1 MGIMRERYINII
13 IAGYGG
19 KKARSFRINLRFLKG
34 SLLLSVLGFTGL
46 VTFSTFTFYENRALK
61 GELARLTEERER
73 LQALLE
79 KEKER
84 NSYLQSFKE
93 KVEKLEGKLMT
104 IDKFLRKKG
113 IRKIPSGIGGA
124 SSRVDILD
132 IEYVSFLQEEAN
144 RFERYLSRIPLG
156 PPVWGRI
163 TSRFGYRRD
172 PFDGNYEFHNGVD
185 IRAPWGTPVRATAD
199 GKVIY
204 ASWRAGYGKTVIIKH
219 AYGFRTLYAHLS
231 RIKVKPGRWV
241 KSGQIIGYV
250 GSTGKST
257 GPHVHYEVWR
267 YSKRENPIKY
277 MYVRW

>member
-1 MGIMRERYINII
+1 MRDKYINVI

-19 KKARSFRINLRFLKG
+19 KKAKSLRINLRFLKG
-34 SLLLSVLGFTGL
+34 AAVFSILGLSGL
-46 VTFSTFTFYENRALK
+46 VAFSAFTFYENRMLK
-61 GELARLTEERER
+61 GELALLTEQRNQ

-79 KEKER
+79 KEREK

-104 IDKFLRKKG
+104 IDRFLRKKG
-113 IRKIPSGIGGA
+113 IRKVPSGIGGA
-124 SSRVDILD
+124 KAKVDILD
-132 IEYVSFLQEEAN
+132 IEYVSFLHNEATK
-144 RFERYLSRIPLG
+144 FEKYLSRIPLG

-172 PFDGNYEFHNGVD
+172 PFDGRYEFHDGVD
-185 IRAPWGTPVRATAD
+185 IRAPWGTPVRATAE

-204 ASWRAGYGKTVIIKH
+204 AGWKAGYGKTVIIRH
-219 AYGFRTLYAHLS
+219 AYGFRTLYAHMS
-231 RIKVKPGRWV
+231 KIKVKPGRWV

-250 GSTGKST
+250 GSTGRST

-267 YSKRENPIKY
+267 YSRKQNPVKY